1 MALEDFL
8 SISHVFLKSPDD
20 LSLVLHHL
28 YLLSW
33 SDLTV
38 LLCCQTETFLPLPV
52 FHSLTRLLLV
62 SIVHIKK
69 GPFWEQRQ
77 CSPSGFGCRS
87 SPAAGFTVGSSG
99 LLVTLEEHS
108 VRGWRSWRW
117 HGLEG
122 KGVTHEAL
130 TMFVA
135 LSCCCSSSE
144 RGPEF
149 PAQVWNGRCSLRA
162 WFFLAYFTYVKRMC

>member
-1 MALEDFL
+1 MLFRSPAGTGRGPRGALRA
-8 SISHVFLKSPDD
+8 SCAVFSVPPHPHPPCP
-20 LSLVLHHL
+20 SGPPAPAGWAAGRRGRPV
-28 YLLSW
+28 SW
-33 SDLTV
+33 PR
-38 LLCCQTETFLPLPV
+38 LPLHPASSSEGDSAPRRHLPGVLTLSSSPASRPPTSPPV

-108 VRGWRSWRW
+108 VPW
-117 HGLEG
+117 
-122 KGVTHEAL
+122 VTV
-130 TMFVA
+130 MKVA
-135 LSCCCSSSE
+135 WIGGQGCY
-144 RGPEF
+144 P
-149 PAQVWNGRCSLRA
+149 
-162 WFFLAYFTYVKRMC
+162 